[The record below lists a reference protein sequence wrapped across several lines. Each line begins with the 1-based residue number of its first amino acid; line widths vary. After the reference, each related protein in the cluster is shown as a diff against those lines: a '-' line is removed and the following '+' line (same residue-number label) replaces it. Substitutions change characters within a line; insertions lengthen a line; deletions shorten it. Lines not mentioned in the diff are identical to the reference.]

1 MSAPFSLSLHPVPPA
16 FARRRMAEI
25 NSELA
30 NLKTSIT
37 RLEVEHAILGHHLA
51 RYIYPVLSLPN
62 EVVSEIFLHTLKPS
76 EYPFA
81 DPQSPLFLGHI
92 CQRWRDI
99 ALSTPSLWTTISLEI
114 DNISEPD
121 SCLRLLDILL
131 TRSRQCPLYVVITEE
146 CARHDTKA
154 WLARRFIDAIV
165 PHRRRLQVLRL
176 KVDYADLPNF
186 QSDLPL
192 LRTLHIWPLPYSQPP
207 INASP
212 LFLGAPKLKTV
223 GIHGLHHAMFPFAWD
238 QLTSLFLFTRAC
250 LDNVAQILRMACNLT
265 RAARRLRRAGSTGP
279 VDGLPS
285 RSVEDSTT
293 STTGRRRDGF
303 RARRPSKHRPS
314 TGDGYPD
321 GEHQC
326 AATVASSVTAVASP
340 VTFRRGFVSH
350 YDALNLTELAVQ
362 LGRYSWEMEMDDENE
377 LPPIPPLLHLKNVDL
392 MAVPTTI
399 SAALQRRL
407 LDMLTLP
414 ALTRLV
420 VAAPLK
426 YAVVDLVTRSCCPL
440 NTLETR
446 IAIRERRILAI
457 CVIRGGG
464 GIGSRGRRLQ

>member
-1 MSAPFSLSLHPVPPA
+1 MATPFSLSLHPVPPA

-76 EYPFA
+76 EYAFA

-121 SCLRLLDILL
+121 SCLRLLDIWL

-146 CARHDTKA
+146 CARHDSRA

-192 LRTLHIWPLPYSQPP
+192 LRNLHIWPLPYSQPP
-207 INASP
+207 IDASP

-250 LDNVAQILRMACNLT
+250 LDNVAQILRMA
-265 RAARRLRRAGSTGP
+265 
-279 VDGLPS
+279 
-285 RSVEDSTT
+285 
-293 STTGRRRDGF
+293 F
-303 RARRPSKHRPS
+303 
-314 TGDGYPD
+314 
-321 GEHQC
+321 
-326 AATVASSVTAVASP
+326 
-340 VTFRRGFVSH
+340 
-350 YDALNLTELAVQ
+350 NLTELAVQ

-446 IAIRERRILAI
+446 IANTEYWPFVSSGGEVVLARAEDDSSGDD
-457 CVIRGGG
+457 VSSSDEENDEDSDGGG
-464 GIGSRGRRLQ
+464 CSYCGGIQGLR